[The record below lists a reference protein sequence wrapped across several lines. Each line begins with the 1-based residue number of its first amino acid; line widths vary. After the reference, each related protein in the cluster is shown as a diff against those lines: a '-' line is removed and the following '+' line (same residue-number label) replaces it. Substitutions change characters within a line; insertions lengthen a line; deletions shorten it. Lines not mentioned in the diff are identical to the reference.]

1 MSLAAIQKK
10 GKIKPPRLVI
20 YGPGGIGKTSFAAS
34 MDKCIIVQSEDGIGK
49 IECDHFPVAKT
60 YEEFMGNLDSL
71 LTEPHEFKVC
81 AIDSLDWL
89 ETLLWDHVCQ
99 KNGFADISSP
109 AYGKGYTMAIEE
121 WRQYL
126 NVLNRL
132 RDEKS
137 MTVIQIAHNQIR
149 RYEDPSNEPHDRH
162 EIKLHRKAA
171 DLIVEHSDAV
181 FFANYKVGTV
191 QVKGKMGMTTKT
203 VAGDRTI
210 FTEQAPGYMAKN
222 RYGLPS
228 EMPFEW
234 ATIREEMLK

>member
-1 MSLAAIQKK
+1 
-10 GKIKPPRLVI
+10 
-20 YGPGGIGKTSFAAS
+20 
-34 MDKCIIVQSEDGIGK
+34 
-49 IECDHFPVAKT
+49 
-60 YEEFMGNLDSL
+60 
-71 LTEPHEFKVC
+71 
-81 AIDSLDWL
+81 
-89 ETLLWDHVCQ
+89 
-99 KNGFADISSP
+99 
-109 AYGKGYTMAIEE
+109 
-121 WRQYL
+121 
-126 NVLNRL
+126 
-132 RDEKS
+132 

-149 RYEDPSNEPHDRH
+149 RYEDPSNDPHDRH

-171 DLIVEHSDAV
+171 DLLVEHSDAV

-210 FTEQAPGYMAKN
+210 FTEQAPGYMDKN